1 MFVKKPKRIINCV
14 KIVLIQIVTAL
25 LLLTSSCAY
34 NHVPENNEH
43 INLIWYN
50 SPATQTPAEF
60 KTGVAWLLSYLGAAL
75 PKSEFDRGVI
85 ISGQQVTLQIEHLGF
100 SKSAMETLTS
110 LIKVIKESDDYKKN
124 EAIDA
129 GRFFALC
136 FNSTWHYYAIT
147 GAYPKF
153 SDFKNSFTYA
163 AAKQVALDTS
173 SIASEGRLLRYLTNT
188 NNLRQNFFTA
198 EEGHGY
204 FTSGNFLPSGTI
216 EAFDYMENGQPRFA
230 IYGSDGKLRAN
241 PESIFSN
248 AGKPA
253 KCMWCH
259 ESKMQP
265 LFSPTPDITGYT
277 SLAEFDTDQKNFNS
291 FLTSFHNSSN
301 SFLQFKNAQDHT
313 QAEYIYLSFFEPSA
327 ARLGLEWG
335 LNEAEVKLLLSGIST
350 HTNPEFSFLTDVF
363 YRHEVDKFAPYT
375 VLQACEEARE
385 SNRFEPDYLP

>member
-1 MFVKKPKRIINCV
+1 MMVKKPKRISSGL
-14 KIVLIQIVTAL
+14 KIVLLQVVAIL
-25 LLLTSSCAY
+25 LLLTSACEY

-50 SPATQTPAEF
+50 IPASQTPAEF
-60 KTGVAWLLSYLGAAL
+60 KTGVAWMLSYLGAAL
-75 PKSEFDRGVI
+75 PKSEFERGVI
-85 ISGQQVTLQIEHLGF
+85 ISGQQVSLQIEHLGF
-100 SKSAMETLTS
+100 SKSAMEELTK
-110 LIKVIKESDDYKKN
+110 LIKVMKESEEYQKK

-163 AAKQVALDTS
+163 AAKLVALDTS

-188 NNLRQNFFTA
+188 THLNQNFFTA

-241 PESIFSN
+241 PESVFSN

-265 LFSPTPDITGYT
+265 LFSPTPEIPGYT
-277 SLAEFDTDQKNFNS
+277 SLSEFDTDQINFTS
-291 FLTSFHNSSN
+291 FLKNFHNSSN

-313 QAEYIYLSFFEPSA
+313 QAEYIYLSFFEPNA

-335 LNEAEVKLLLSGIST
+335 LNEAEVKLLLSGIPT
-350 HTNPEFSFLTDVF
+350 HTNPEFSFLTDVY
-363 YRHEVDKFAPYT
+363 YRHEVDKFSPYS
-375 VLQACEEARE
+375 VLEACDEARE
-385 SNRFEPDYLP
+385 SNGFEPDYLP